1 MKIAIF
7 TDTYFPQVNGVANS
21 LKRLTDHLEKR
32 QIQYQIFAPEVE
44 DAPVYPNINQFF
56 SIPVFLYPE
65 CRTALANPK
74 KIKAKVQEFNPD
86 IIHIA
91 TPYMMGLYGLFCA
104 KRLHIPVVSS
114 YHTHFDQY
122 LEYYKAA
129 WLLPVLHKYLKWFH
143 ESTLRTFAPSNET
156 KSKLTELGFHS
167 LSIWGRGIDCTQF
180 RPIATT
186 HAVRQKYNIQEE
198 FILLYVGRFAPEK
211 DLSTL
216 SSIIDSVPDNW
227 NKKIHWLLAGDGP
240 SLPEWKRKAAD
251 WNNVTLTGYLKGEEL
266 SEAYASADLFVFP
279 STTETFGNVVLE
291 SLASGTP
298 AIVSNSGGVKELVA
312 DGITGRI
319 CTAKS
324 ANEFSKAII
333 ELLAD
338 QEKRRLFGIAARKYA
353 LSQSWESI
361 LDKLIGEYEE
371 VLINS
376 RGEQRI
382 YA

>member
-1 MKIAIF
+1 
-7 TDTYFPQVNGVANS
+7 
-21 LKRLTDHLEKR
+21 
-32 QIQYQIFAPEVE
+32 
-44 DAPVYPNINQFF
+44 
-56 SIPVFLYPE
+56 SIGY
-65 CRTALANPK
+65 
-74 KIKAKVQEFNPD
+74 
-86 IIHIA
+86 
-91 TPYMMGLYGLFCA
+91 
-104 KRLHIPVVSS
+104 
-114 YHTHFDQY
+114 
-122 LEYYKAA
+122 
-129 WLLPVLHKYLKWFH
+129 
-143 ESTLRTFAPSNET
+143 
-156 KSKLTELGFHS
+156 
-167 LSIWGRGIDCTQF
+167 
-180 RPIATT
+180 
-186 HAVRQKYNIQEE
+186 
-198 FILLYVGRFAPEK
+198 IL
-211 DLSTL
+211 L
-216 SSIIDSVPDNW
+216 SSIIDSIPDNW

-240 SLPEWKRKAAD
+240 SLPEWKRKAAG

-361 LDKLIGEYEE
+361 LDNLIGEYEE

>member
-227 NKKIHWLLAGDGP
+227 NKKIRWLLAGDGP
-240 SLPEWKRKAAD
+240 SLPEWKRKAAN

-312 DGITGRI
+312 EGITGRI